1 MKYDMKIC
9 ICFSCT
15 ITSTPTNTK
24 PTLSGWAQGEDI
36 IKKKDHPNIC
46 FHRKVMSYFQYLR

>member
-1 MKYDMKIC
+1 MKIF
-9 ICFSCT
+9 ICFSCA

-36 IKKKDHPNIC
+36 ILKKDHPISAFIAKLCPILEIC
-46 FHRKVMSYFQYLR
+46 DDL